1 MDRESFARELL
12 KCLTENDK
20 MVSEKNT
27 AKGWYEVFECFLNY
41 SYDSLLFSYPQVNEK
56 GVFALLDEITSFLL
70 KEPNKD
76 SDELFPNYFIVT
88 SDLIQVIQ
96 YCIDK
101 YGNEYWKRPVENNI
115 HQNYDKHL
123 LIYYLIYTF

>member
-1 MDRESFARELL
+1 MRKWFQKRIRQ
-12 KCLTENDK
+12 KGGRTYWIEN
-20 MVSEKNT
+20 
-27 AKGWYEVFECFLNY
+27 LNY
-41 SYDSLLFSYPQVNEK
+41 SYNSLLYSYPQVNEK

-70 KEPNKD
+70 KEPYKD
-76 SDELFPNYFIVT
+76 GDELFPNYFIVT
-88 SDLIQVIQ
+88 TDLMQGIQ

-101 YGNEYWKRPVENNI
+101 YGNSYWKQPIESSI